1 MLWEWKT
8 NFLIVGNMNQKIR
21 AGFISYLNAYPY
33 YFPFE
38 QGFFS
43 SLADYFFGNPAQLNN
58 KISKWQLD
66 ISLISS
72 MEYAQNFNDYIL
84 IDEIG
89 LSSRGC
95 VNSVNLY
102 SKYPIEK
109 LHSKKIGLT
118 TKSATSKAIVKIILA
133 QKGYT
138 DIEYCDFS
146 NLQDCDNFDAYLL
159 IGDEALVDK
168 TKFEHTYDLAQ
179 VWQDIYNM
187 DILFAVA
194 VIHKKSF
201 QQNKEVLI
209 KFSQKLKQAPHF
221 SLQHPKFFSV
231 CQEKFDLP
239 IDIKKYFSNLDFS
252 PHNKKEQRQF
262 LFEKFYEFNL
272 ISQEIIE

>member
-1 MLWEWKT
+1 
-8 NFLIVGNMNQKIR
+8 MNHKIR

-38 QGFFS
+38 QGYFFS
-43 SLADYFFGNPAQLNN
+43 QAHYFSSNPAQINN
-58 KISKWQLD
+58 KMAKGQLD
-66 ISLISS
+66 VALISS
-72 MEYAQNFNDYIL
+72 MEYAQNFANYIL

-102 SKYPIEK
+102 SKYPIEC

-118 TKSATSKAIVKIILA
+118 TSSATSRAIVKIILA
-133 QKGYT
+133 DKGYT
-138 DIEYCDFS
+138 NINFIDF
-146 NLQDCDNFDAYLL
+146 NKPKQCKNFDAYLL

-168 TKFEHTYDLAQ
+168 TKFEYTYDLAQ
-179 VWQDIYNM
+179 IWQDMYNI

-194 VIHKKSF
+194 VIRKKSL
-201 QQNKEVLI
+201 QQNKEALL
-209 KFSQKLKQAPHF
+209 KFSQKLKQAPNF
-221 SLQHPKFFSV
+221 SLQHPQFLAT
-231 CQEKFDLP
+231 CQEKFNFC

-272 ISQEIIE
+272 INQKVTE